1 MSLSHTRQIALN
13 PVVEAFTTAVT
24 AAGSSG
30 AGPDDQQRSNIMYKL
45 NLIAMASSMA
55 GPDGVVEELGQL
67 GGEDASQ
74 VYVKLKN
81 FVNKG
86 AVPE

>member
-24 AAGSSG
+24 AAGGSS
-30 AGPDDQQRSNIMYKL
+30 AGPEDRQRPKIMDKL
-45 NLIAMASSMA
+45 NLIEMAFSMA
-55 GPDGVVEELGQL
+55 GPYGGVKELGQI
-67 GGEDASQ
+67 GSDEADAA
-74 VYVKLKN
+74 YTALRN

-86 AVPE
+86 AVAE